1 MNNRRI
7 RTCVAV
13 MVEHYTDL
21 KSAGLVSV
29 NSIRYSS
36 HL

>member
-1 MNNRRI
+1 
-7 RTCVAV
+7 

-21 KSAGLVSV
+21 KSAGIVSV

-36 HL
+36 QLWYIAMQG